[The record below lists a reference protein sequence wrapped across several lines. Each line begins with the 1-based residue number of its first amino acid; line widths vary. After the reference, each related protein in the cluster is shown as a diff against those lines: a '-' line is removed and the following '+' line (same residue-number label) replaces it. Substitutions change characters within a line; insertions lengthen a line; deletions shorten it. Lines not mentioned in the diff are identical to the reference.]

1 LIESS
6 ATRNLATW
14 SYTAQFRNARN
25 FGERDDISNQ
35 RSGTGS
41 KSRGKRDR
49 AARERALIAAATTLF
64 ARRGFEATTT
74 REIAAEAGCAEG
86 LIHRYFQGKAGL
98 LLAIVESRAS
108 QEVQDLTHNLKAAPT
123 VQQEVRQLVDF
134 EVSRMWEDREFFR
147 VIIPRLFVDP
157 GLGSRI
163 SKIGPLQRAQVIRER
178 LRKYKA
184 CQNLSKAELDALAHL
199 VGVIGFMFGFMRPV
213 TLGHDRARA
222 RRMAE
227 TLASLLGRAL
237 QTSIPAKI

>member
-1 LIESS
+1 
-6 ATRNLATW
+6 LARGTI
-14 SYTAQFRNARN
+14 
-25 FGERDDISNQ
+25 ISNE
-35 RSGTGS
+35 RHGTARKKKG
-41 KSRGKRDR
+41 RRNR

-64 ARRGFEATTT
+64 ASRGFEATTT
-74 REIAAEAGCAEG
+74 REIAAKAGCAEG

-108 QEVQDLTHNLKAAPT
+108 QEVHDLTHRLKAAPT
-123 VQQEVRQLVDF
+123 IQQEVRQLVDF

-157 GLGSRI
+157 SFGDRI
-163 SKIGPLQRAQVIRER
+163 SKIGPLQRARLIRER

-184 CQNLSKAELDALAHL
+184 SRNLSKAELDALAHF

-227 TLASLLGRAL
+227 TMASLVGRAL
-237 QTSIPAKI
+237 